1 MNKKVERCP
10 ICNNVEIKLIHKGT
24 RDIKDI
30 DVYECAECGTKFLS
44 VLESGDYENGFMNG
58 TSTMTKEDI
67 QNRIKS
73 TMADD
78 QRRFDQMKVCCLG
91 RSVLDFGC
99 GFGGFL
105 ERIASVAGDCCGV
118 ELGIDER
125 NYMGSQGIHAV
136 ASLEELEQQYD
147 VITLF
152 HVFEHLD
159 DPIYWLK
166 KIRNYVKKT
175 GSVFIEVPNASD
187 ALLSIYNSREFED
200 FTFWSAHLYL
210 YTSKS
215 LEKVI
220 NDSEEFEI
228 VKKGQIQRYP
238 LSNHLRWLAKGEPGG
253 QNKWDMLNSDELN
266 EAYANKLRELGVCDT
281 LFFEI
286 KPK

>member
-1 MNKKVERCP
+1 MNKRVEQCP
-10 ICNNVEIKLIHKGT
+10 ICNNVGIKLIHKGT
-24 RDIKDI
+24 RDRKDV

-44 VLESGDYENGFMNG
+44 VLESGDYANGFMHG
-58 TSTMTKEDI
+58 TPSMTEEEI
-67 QNRIKS
+67 QHS
-73 TMADD
+73 LQSLAYDD
-78 QRRFDQMKVCCLG
+78 QRRFEQMKACCSG
-91 RSVLDFGC
+91 KSVLDFGC

-105 ERIASVAGDCCGV
+105 ERISEVAIDCCGV
-118 ELGIDER
+118 ELGRNER
-125 NYMGSQGIHAV
+125 DYMDSQGIQSV
-136 ASLEELEQQYD
+136 ATIDELEQQYD

-166 KIRNYVKKT
+166 KIRNCVKKT
-175 GSVFIEVPNASD
+175 GRVFIEVPNASD

-200 FTFWSAHLYL
+200 FTYWSAHLYL

-220 NDSEEFEI
+220 NDSEEFDI
-228 VKKGQIQRYP
+228 VEKGQIQRYP
-238 LSNHLRWLAKGEPGG
+238 LSNHLMWLAKGEPGG